1 MNTGPASA
9 QRLVVLL
16 DDAASGPR
24 LLELSCAL
32 AQALRRELALVFV
45 EDRRSLSAA
54 ALPLARVLPGAA
66 TGWMP
71 LSPDTVERGFRAHAE
86 RLRAAALRIAQ
97 QHRVPWSLRVM
108 RGDLAGAAAD
118 LQGESDLLLLC
129 ANRPVSE
136 PRPAGARRTRIAV
149 TRGSSEADTH
159 AMEVARQWAQ
169 ALTAMLETLQ
179 EDAPDM
185 PPGSRPMPANRSRP
199 DVLVMRRPVLSI
211 ELLQSW
217 FCPVLLVD

>member
-1 MNTGPASA
+1 MNTRPAAS

-16 DDAASGPR
+16 DDAASGPQ

-32 AQALRRELALVFV
+32 AQALQRELELVFV
-45 EDRRSLSAA
+45 EDSRSLSAA
-54 ALPLARVLPGAA
+54 ALPLAQVLPYAA

-71 LSPDTVERGFRAHAE
+71 LSANAVEQGFRSHAA
-86 RLRAAALRIAQ
+86 RLRAVAQRIAL

-108 RGDLAGAAAD
+108 RGDLAAAAAD
-118 LQGESDLLLLC
+118 LQGESDLLLLS
-129 ANRPVSE
+129 ANRPAAA
-136 PRPAGARRTRIAV
+136 PRPASARRARIAV
-149 TRGSSEADTH
+149 TRGSSQADTR

-169 ALTAMLETLQ
+169 AVAGMLETLQ

-185 PPGSRPMPANRSRP
+185 PPGTRPTPASRSRP

-217 FCPVLLVD
+217 SCPVLLVD